1 MLLLLLT
8 KQIWVVDISNFTT
21 QNNSNMN
28 FDQKDILEAL
38 SFVIEPDLKKDIVDL
53 NLVSNVKSEGNK
65 ISFDLQINN
74 PAMHNKKRITEACE
88 LHLNRVLKTEIE
100 LNISIT
106 PIPKAPETPKSSKV
120 LPNVKNIIAIAS
132 GKGGVGKS
140 TTTANL
146 AVALAQKGY
155 KVGLVDADIYG
166 PSMPLMFNVEDE
178 KPMPIEVNGRNMIK
192 PVESYGVKLLS
203 IGFFANTDQA
213 VVWRG
218 PMATKALTQLFTE
231 ANWGE
236 LDYMLIDLPPGTG
249 DIHLSLVQTVP
260 VTGAVIVSTPQKMAL
275 IDARKAV
282 GMFKLEQINVPVLG
296 MIENMAYFTP
306 AELPNNK
313 YYIFGE
319 NGLKDLAAEQNLP
332 LLGEIPLVQSVREAG
347 DAGRPAVLQE
357 NTPQAKAFMEFA
369 DNVIAQI
376 NLRNEKLDPT
386 KKVEITN
393 MNGCSTK

>member
-1 MLLLLLT
+1 M
-8 KQIWVVDISNFTT
+8 
-21 QNNSNMN
+21 
-28 FDQKDILEAL
+28 
-38 SFVIEPDLKKDIVDL
+38 
-53 NLVSNVKSEGNK
+53 
-65 ISFDLQINN
+65 
-74 PAMHNKKRITEACE
+74 
-88 LHLNRVLKTEIE
+88 
-100 LNISIT
+100 
-106 PIPKAPETPKSSKV
+106 
-120 LPNVKNIIAIAS
+120 
-132 GKGGVGKS
+132 
-140 TTTANL
+140 
-146 AVALAQKGY
+146 AQKGY

-166 PSMPLMFNVEDE
+166 PSMPLMFNVEHE
-178 KPMPIEVNGRNMIK
+178 KPMPVEVNGKSMIK

-260 VTGAVIVSTPQKMAL
+260 VTGAIIVSTPQKMAL

-319 NGLKDLAAEQNLP
+319 NGLKNLAKEQNLP

-357 NTPQAKAFMEFA
+357 NTPQAKAFMDFA
-369 DNVIAQI
+369 ENVIAQV
-376 NLRNEKLDPT
+376 NLRNEKLEPT

-393 MNGCSTK
+393 MDGCSTK

>member
-1 MLLLLLT
+1 
-8 KQIWVVDISNFTT
+8 VVDISNFTP

-88 LHLNRVLKTEIE
+88 LHLNRVLKTEVE

-106 PIPKAPETPKSSKV
+106 PIPKAPETPKSNKV

-218 PMATKALTQLFTE
+218 PMATRALTQLFTE
-231 ANWGE
+231 ADWGE

-357 NTPQAKAFMEFA
+357 NTPQAKAFMAFA
-369 DNVIAQI
+369 DNVIEQV